1 MVSVLFNTLLV
12 LVLLVLVTFLPLAKW
27 EHYIIRIWDY
37 PKKQVLV
44 GILLVLLL
52 KIVFSEISSIFS
64 FVAIGSSVLAI
75 IFLLYTMARYSPL
88 VRTELKK
95 IDDSTNKVSLFIG
108 NVEMKNDQFS
118 KLIKEI
124 LNKNADIVML
134 VETDTKWQQAL
145 EKVESH
151 YEYCHHLP
159 LDNTY
164 GILIYSKVKLE
175 NPQFKY
181 LVDQEIPSFHASFQL
196 ASKNVRFYGLHP
208 EPPFPKH
215 SKDTVQR
222 DAEILLIGKEIK
234 KMNEPVIVAGDLND
248 VCWSYTTK
256 LFQKTSSLL
265 DPRIGRGFFSTFHS
279 RKVWARWPLDH
290 VFCSKHFY
298 IIRME
303 RLNYIGS
310 DHFPIYLELSLDND
324 TSEANEVPENT
335 ESDEKELVN
344 DKVDQA

>member
-1 MVSVLFNTLLV
+1 MVSTLFNSLLC
-12 LVLLVLVTFLPLAKW
+12 LLVLVTFLPLIRW

-44 GILLVLLL
+44 GIILVLLL
-52 KIVFSEISSIFS
+52 KIIFSDINSIFS
-64 FVAIGSSVLAI
+64 FVAIASSVLAI
-75 IFLLYTMARYSPL
+75 LFLLYTMARYSPL
-88 VRTELKK
+88 ISTELKN
-95 IDDSTNKVSLFIG
+95 IDDSANKLSLFIG
-108 NVEMKNDQFS
+108 NVEMKNDQFN
-118 KLIKEI
+118 KLITEI

-134 VETDTKWQQAL
+134 VETNYKWQQAL
-145 EKVESH
+145 KKVEGH
-151 YEYCHHLP
+151 YEHCHHLP

-164 GILIYSKVKLE
+164 GILIYSKIKLE

-196 ASKNVRFYGLHP
+196 AGKEVRFYGLHP

-222 DAEILLIGKEIK
+222 DAEILCIGKEIK
-234 KMNEPVIVAGDLND
+234 KMKNPVIVAGDLND

-256 LFQKTSSLL
+256 LFQKTSGLL

-279 RKVWARWPLDH
+279 RKFWARWPLDH
-290 VFCSKHFY
+290 IFCSKHFY
-298 IIRME
+298 IIKME

-310 DHFPIYLELSLDND
+310 DHFPIYLELSLDNVD
-324 TSEANEVPENT
+324 AGANEVPEDT
-335 ESDEKELVN
+335 ESEEKELVN
-344 DKVDQA
+344 DKIEQA